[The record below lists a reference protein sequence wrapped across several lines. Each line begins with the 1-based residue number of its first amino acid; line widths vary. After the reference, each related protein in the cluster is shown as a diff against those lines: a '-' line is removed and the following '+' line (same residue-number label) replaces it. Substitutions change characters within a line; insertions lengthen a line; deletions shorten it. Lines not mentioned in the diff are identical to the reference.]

1 MTLHSLCLLHL
12 LISRAKLFCA
22 AVLRVFKYFRV
33 FPFIVKHGFNLPFQ
47 HNLSVYMET
56 IISLGIKSRLGW
68 NVTKTEDAEEEDERE
83 GSVSPHPKRV
93 GTRAQDTGDTDTRE
107 SSASP
112 VPKRRGWRS
121 QNVREEREEKTEVTV
136 KKRSWRKIK
145 KTDAEQ
151 EVL

>member
-1 MTLHSLCLLHL
+1 M
-12 LISRAKLFCA
+12 
-22 AVLRVFKYFRV
+22 FKYFRF
-33 FPFIVKHGFNLPFQ
+33 FPFIVKRGFNLHFW
-47 HNLSVYMET
+47 HSLLVYAET
-56 IISLGIKSRLGW
+56 IIPLGIKSRLGW
-68 NVTKTEDAEEEDERE
+68 NVTKPEDTEEVDERE
-83 GSVSPHPKRV
+83 GSVSPVPTRV
-93 GTRAQDTGDTDTRE
+93 GTRAQDMGDGDTRE

-121 QNVREEREEKTEVTV
+121 QKVREEGEEKAEVTV